1 MRNKEVP
8 KPLRYPDSGPRVG
21 PSLRGT
27 SVPVSSERLQGIASK
42 AGRVSTVRDRDEGR
56 GGIRPLSTPQQSSRE
71 IRVFESPQSASCEQ
85 RPMPESISARV
96 AGRAAGDLHEGA
108 TSVEAETSTVSW
120 ISCRQMHAPK
130 AGYIC
135 VALRMKAKI
144 HPTGLHR
151 AILKPVLLLIPIV

>member
-71 IRVFESPQSASCEQ
+71 IRVFESPRSTFFEHW
-85 RPMPESISARV
+85 PLPESISSRN
-96 AGRAAGDLHEGA
+96 AGQAAAERHEGA
-108 TSVEAETSTVSW
+108 SSDEVEISTVSW
-120 ISCRQMHAPK
+120 ASLRQMHAPK
-130 AGYIC
+130 AGYTC
-135 VALRMKAKI
+135 VSHRKKAKA
-144 HPTGLHR
+144 HPIRLR
-151 AILKPVLLLIPIV
+151 LAILKPVRIPISTV